1 MKFEVETKVSQSN
14 ALTTA
19 RYKFSRTEKNVLYR
33 ILQEVRGKYEQ
44 GSMSEGNWR
53 DMAIFL
59 TSKDFAKIA
68 DENNTA
74 HAKKALRELSRKA
87 IDVADAEGN
96 WLRVNFICY
105 AQFDAKSKTYEVGVS
120 RKIMPYFVELS
131 KNFTTY
137 GVTVAMALK
146 STYSQRFYELAC
158 MYRYKGSFSYS
169 MAELRKM
176 FDLPASYD
184 IKANFKRKVVDVAVN
199 ELKSFFDK
207 GESDLALEYEE
218 KGVGLKT
225 IFKFSVL
232 TSKAEDKEK
241 TLEVFN
247 HAIQKAHYIRQ
258 RCQEI
263 YPRDKKFGERVFIF
277 LTQEQPEATQKVFG
291 KLTQLEK
298 DKRGTDLAK
307 LFRWVMK
314 VDYGVR

>member
-1 MKFEVETKVSQSN
+1 MKFEETKVRQSN

-96 WLRVNFICY
+96 WLRVNFISY
-105 AQFDAKSKTYEVGVS
+105 AQYDAKSKTYEVGVS

-131 KNFTTY
+131 KNYTTY

-146 STYSQRFYELAC
+146 SIYSQRFYELAC
-158 MYRYKGSFSYS
+158 MNRYKGCFSCT
-169 MAELRKM
+169 MAELREM
-176 FDLPASYD
+176 LDLPSSYD
-184 IKANFKRKVVDVAVN
+184 IKSNFKRKVIDVAVN
-199 ELKSFFDK
+199 ELKAFYER
-207 GESDLALEYEE
+207 GESDLALEYVE

-225 IFKFSVL
+225 TFKFSIL

-247 HAIQKAHYIRQ
+247 HLQQKAGYILK

-263 YPRDKKFGERVFIF
+263 YPLDKKYSERVFNF
-277 LTQEQPEATQKVFG
+277 LTQERPEATQKVFD
-291 KLTQLEK
+291 KLTLLEK
-298 DKRGTDLAK
+298 DKKGTDLAK
-307 LFRWVMK
+307 LFRWVMRE
-314 VDYGVR
+314 DYGVR

>member
-1 MKFEVETKVSQSN
+1 MKFETEIKVSQSN

-33 ILQEVRGKYEQ
+33 ILQAVREKYRQ
-44 GSMSEGNWR
+44 GSMGEGKWL
-53 DMAIFL
+53 DMTIFL

-68 DENNTA
+68 DENNTP
-74 HAKKALRELSRKA
+74 HAKKALRELNRKA

-96 WLRVNFICY
+96 WLRVNFISFAEY
-105 AQFDAKSKTYEVGVS
+105 DAKSKTYEVGVS
-120 RKIMPYFVELS
+120 RKIMPYFVELA

-146 STYSQRFYELAC
+146 SIYSQRFYELAC
-158 MYRYKGSFSYS
+158 MFRYRGGFSYT
-169 MAELRKM
+169 MTELRKM
-176 FDLPASYD
+176 FDLPSSYD
-184 IKANFKRKVVDVAVN
+184 IKSNFKRKVVDVAVN
-199 ELKSFFDK
+199 ELKSLYDK

-218 KGVGLKT
+218 KGVGAKT
-225 IFKFSVL
+225 IFKFSIVY
-232 TSKAEDKEK
+232 SNEEDKK
-241 TLEVFN
+241 KNLEAFN
-247 HAIQKAHYIRQ
+247 SGVQKAHYIHK

-263 YPRDKKFGERVFIF
+263 FLNDKKYCERIFVF
-277 LTQEQPEATQKVFG
+277 LTRERPEATQKVFD
-291 KLTQLEK
+291 KFTQLEK